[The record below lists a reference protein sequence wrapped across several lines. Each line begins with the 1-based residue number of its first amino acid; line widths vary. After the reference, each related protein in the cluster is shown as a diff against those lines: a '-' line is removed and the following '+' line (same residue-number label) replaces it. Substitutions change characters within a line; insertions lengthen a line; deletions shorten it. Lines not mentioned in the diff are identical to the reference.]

1 MPSKMTSKEWKALS
15 PGDKEVL
22 KTLGIID
29 LVKPRKQ
36 SSASKSK
43 ALPPLEPYVLKR
55 VGICSICESAFTKY
69 FRMAIFPGKSF
80 LFSTEIGQ
88 EAVLPEDIIKRGRD
102 LYSGCP
108 YCFEILSKM
117 TKEELIKKIIKRR

>member
-1 MPSKMTSKEWKALS
+1 MPSKMTSKEWKALL
-15 PGDKEVL
+15 PKDKEVL
-22 KTLGIID
+22 KTLGIFN
-29 LVKPRKQ
+29 LVKPKEKKTP
-36 SSASKSK
+36 KSK

-55 VGICSICESAFTKY
+55 IGICSVCESAFTKY

-80 LFSTEIGQ
+80 LFSTEIKQ
-88 EAVLPEDIIKRGRD
+88 EAVLPEDTIKRGRD

-117 TKEELIKKIIKRR
+117 TKEELIKKIIRRK